1 LKTTGKDEYLFI
13 EAGGFSEKNPLGWKS
28 PLVVMKRK

>member
-1 LKTTGKDEYLFI
+1 MTVKGDHLFL
-13 EAGGFSEKNPLGWKS
+13 EAGGFSEKNPIGWKS